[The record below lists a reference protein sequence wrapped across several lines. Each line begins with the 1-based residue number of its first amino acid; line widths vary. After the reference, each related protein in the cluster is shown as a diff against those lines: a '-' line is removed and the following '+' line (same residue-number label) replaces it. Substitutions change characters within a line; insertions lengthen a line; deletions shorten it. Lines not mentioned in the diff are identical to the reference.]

1 MKSLR
6 RMLIIAL
13 VAAALTP
20 ATLGTLSATLV
31 ADGEARA
38 TALDSMRS
46 VARSIALET
55 ERYIRTPLRMLGSV
69 ARFLETGHDDAER
82 RGFLEALTWNK
93 DDVDTL
99 IVADRAGIILDL
111 APGDPKRIGTD
122 LSGSPG
128 FAEALAS
135 GDAVYSNPYV
145 ALATG
150 AMTVSVWM
158 PFGDLVGAVLL
169 DLDQLSDFIRPLRTD
184 ESDRIGIVDA
194 RGRFVAHSDPVF
206 VREQRHASSLDAG
219 PDAAPLEIEEDGRE
233 WLVASTPITGSNWR
247 VLYFRERQ
255 AVLAGTTRML
265 ARLVLTGLACA
276 LASAAVA
283 VALGRLIMKPFDA
296 LAAGARAVAAGRY
309 GRMESVA
316 PRGGYFPREFSA
328 FTETFDAMA
337 EAIGLREAALRR
349 ALDEKSVL
357 IKEIH
362 HRVKNNLQIIAS
374 LLALQSR
381 SVRDAEDR
389 KLIQASQDRIRSI
402 ALVHEQL
409 YRSDDLSSIPMA
421 EYARSLVQHLGAS
434 LHADGATLAV
444 EADDFVLAIERALP
458 CGLVMNEL
466 VTNALKYG
474 AANGREAAIAVR
486 LRSPDGE
493 VVLEVEDDGPGLPAG
508 TDPETS
514 ESLGLS
520 LVNSLAK
527 QLGGSVEW
535 LRPSGEPGRSGLVVR
550 FRFAREARPSPRS

>member
-6 RMLIIAL
+6 RLLFIAL

-69 ARFLETGHDDAER
+69 AHFLETGRGDAER

-93 DDVDTL
+93 GDVDAL

-150 AMTVSVWM
+150 AMTVSVWK
-158 PFGDLVGAVLL
+158 PFGNLVGAVLL
-169 DLDQLSDFIRPLRTD
+169 DLEQLSDFIRPLRTD

-194 RGRFVAHSDPVF
+194 RGRFVAHSDPLF
-206 VREQRHASSLDAG
+206 VREQRHSSNLDAG
-219 PDAAPLEIEEDGRE
+219 SDTTPLEVDEDGRE
-233 WLVASTPITGSNWR
+233 WLVVSTPITGSNWR

-265 ARLVLTGLACA
+265 TRLVLTGLACA

-283 VALGRLIMKPFDA
+283 LALGRLILKPFDSLIKGA
-296 LAAGARAVAAGRY
+296 RSVAAGHYDRLETVAAGAGFLP
-309 GRMESVA
+309 EEFA
-316 PRGGYFPREFSA
+316 PFVDS
-328 FTETFDAMA
+328 FDAMA
-337 EAIGLREAALRR
+337 EAIGNRESALRR
-349 ALDEKSVL
+349 ALDEKSML

-374 LLALQSR
+374 LLAMQAR
-381 SVRDAEDR
+381 SVRDPEDR
-389 KLIQASQDRIRSI
+389 KLIHASQDRIRSI

-421 EYARSLVQHLGAS
+421 AYARSLVEHLGAS
-434 LHADGATLAV
+434 LPAEGASLALEV
-444 EADDFVLAIERALP
+444 DDFALTIERALP

-474 AANGREAAIAVR
+474 AADGREAAIAVR
-486 LRSPDGE
+486 LLSPDGE

-520 LVNSLAK
+520 LVSSLAK

-535 LRPSGEPGRSGLVVR
+535 LRPNGRPGCSGLLVR
-550 FRFAREARPSPRS
+550 LRFARERAESPPA